1 MPRLPLLSS
10 ADIIKA
16 LAKIGYK
23 YDHQTGSHIIL
34 RATQPPFRRAVV
46 PIRKEMPRGT
56 MKAII
61 REAGLTPEQFMQ
73 LVE

>member
-61 REAGLTPEQFMQ
+61 REAGLTPEQFME
-73 LVE
+73 LIE

>member
-1 MPRLPLLSS
+1 MPKLPLLSS
-10 ADIIKA
+10 AEIMKA
-16 LAKIGYK
+16 LFKIGYK

-56 MKAII
+56 LKAII
-61 REAGLTPEQFMQ
+61 REAGLTADQFTQ
-73 LVE
+73 LLE